1 MLIFFVLFIFF
12 PAVIYLLVAN
22 TINAIVVSYCLAV
35 LLFLLIKKIKT
46 KDVILLDTSVV
57 KDSRI
62 IDVINSNLY
71 QQFLLPRFVVR
82 EIDTQIENMK
92 DKRLE
97 EKRGNTEDEKL
108 ALAEFKGV
116 DVDEIEDGY
125 TDHVYEVDGEEYWVS
140 DYDTAYDEAVEECE
154 QTFDE
159 MGLESVTEST
169 QEYFLENEEYCSYPW
184 EEDMHE
190 SNLAYAQDI
199 DSESGYDGY
208 ATRLVAEA
216 IERKVIKDKDCFE
229 NDDGE
234 LDYDDKDELAE
245 MFADNLDDDYDSMS
259 KWFDSLY
266 GRGWAREMADTLK
279 NYMDYEECAKYVV
292 DTDGVANTLARYD
305 GRENTEK
312 VNGVEYYIY
321 RTN

>member
-1 MLIFFVLFIFF
+1 M
-12 PAVIYLLVAN
+12 
-22 TINAIVVSYCLAV
+22 
-35 LLFLLIKKIKT
+35 
-46 KDVILLDTSVV
+46 
-57 KDSRI
+57 
-62 IDVINSNLY
+62 
-71 QQFLLPRFVVR
+71 
-82 EIDTQIENMK
+82 

-97 EKRGNTEDEKL
+97 EKRGNIEDEKL

-208 ATRLVAEA
+208 TTRLVAEA

-245 MFADNLDDDYDSMS
+245 MFADDLDNDYDSMS
-259 KWFDSLY
+259 EWFDLLY
-266 GRGWAREMADTLK
+266 GRNWAREMADTLK

-292 DTDGVANTLARYD
+292 DNDGIENTLARYD
-305 GRENTEK
+305 GKSHSEK

>member
-97 EKRGNTEDEKL
+97 ENLESIKQNKKVKILYRNYNKIKSSEYKMIKL
-108 ALAEFKGV
+108 AKSLKAKILTVNFSLNKMSVVEGIKVIDLNDMYERLKPTILPGHKITIFLVKEGR
-116 DVDEIEDGY
+116 DKNQAIGFLDDG
-125 TDHVYEVDGEEYWVS
+125 TTV
-140 DYDTAYDEAVEECE
+140 
-154 QTFDE
+154 
-159 MGLESVTEST
+159 
-169 QEYFLENEEYCSYPW
+169 
-184 EEDMHE
+184 
-190 SNLAYAQDI
+190 
-199 DSESGYDGY
+199 
-208 ATRLVAEA
+208 VAENGKNFVGK
-216 IERKVIKDKDCFE
+216 RV
-229 NDDGE
+229 
-234 LDYDDKDELAE
+234 
-245 MFADNLDDDYDSMS
+245 NLKITSMLHS
-259 KWFDSLY
+259 SNNKMLFGKIPNEDILE
-266 GRGWAREMADTLK
+266 GKL
-279 NYMDYEECAKYVV
+279 
-292 DTDGVANTLARYD
+292 
-305 GRENTEK
+305 
-312 VNGVEYYIY
+312 
-321 RTN
+321 